1 MINHLEKKFCAKNT
15 LVASYSRA
23 VIAKKCVEISP
34 SVTVWTITLE
44 RQGIFGCHLNVL
56 ESTHL
61 ELEFEH
67 KFYIISVEIKSVIV
81 LSIFPT
87 VLPEKWIPILCRW
100 RHTKMEV

>member
-1 MINHLEKKFCAKNT
+1 MINRLEIKFCAKNT

-34 SVTVWTITLE
+34 SVTVSTIKLE
-44 RQGIFGCHLNVL
+44 RQGIFGFRLNVL

-81 LSIFPT
+81 LSICPT
-87 VLPEKWIPILCRW
+87 DLPEKWIPIMCRW
-100 RHTKMEV
+100 RSTKMKV